1 METTTLERTQ
11 TYRRSRRILAPRQA
25 VCDDQLQKNRVVIE
39 NGEVK
44 MQIFTDTVD
53 LEEARALLHE
63 VVRLEYS
70 LP

>member
-1 METTTLERTQ
+1 METATSERTQ
-11 TYRRSRRILAPRQA
+11 TYRRSRRNHIARQA
-25 VCDDQLQKNRVVIE
+25 ACDEQPQKNRVVIE

-44 MQIFTDTVD
+44 MHLYTDTVD